1 MIRPQNLEEYRMREH
16 PLNEEELY
24 RELRDSVFGELI
36 LHDEEENEVDDDAF
50 NERQSIPESAHSG
63 TGLDPAVLQQVRG
76 QLRSMRPLWRVDLHN
91 KANYI
96 AQRYRRDA
104 NGYGDDSVRILF
116 QRDIMTLLTYVE
128 HHEPLGV
135 FLEVDSHAGTSKLT
149 ATVPGINATLVF
161 HTWDAHVAGKDK
173 DIVLQTLEA
182 EQERAVTE
190 HMVNLLYRNPTP

>member
-1 MIRPQNLEEYRMREH
+1 MIRPQNSEEYRMREL
-16 PLNEEELY
+16 PQNEEEFY
-24 RELRDSVFGELI
+24 SELRDNVFRELI

-50 NERQSIPESAHSG
+50 NELQSIEYAHSG
-63 TGLDPAVLQQVRG
+63 TEQDPAMLQQVRE
-76 QLRSMRPLWRVDLHN
+76 QLRSMRPIWRVDLHN

-96 AQRYRRDA
+96 AQRYRREE
-104 NGYGDDSVRILF
+104 NGDSDDSVRILF
-116 QRDIMTLLTYVE
+116 QRDILTLLTYVE
-128 HHEPLGV
+128 HYEPLGV
-135 FLEVDSHAGTSKLT
+135 FLEVDSHASTSKLT

-173 DIVLQTLEA
+173 DIVLQILEA

>member
-1 MIRPQNLEEYRMREH
+1 MIRPQNLEEFRMREQ

-24 RELRDSVFGELI
+24 RELRDNVFSDLI
-36 LHDEEENEVDDDAF
+36 LHDEEENEVDDDNF
-50 NERQSIPESAHSG
+50 NESQSIPEYAHSG

-96 AQRYRRDA
+96 AQRYRREE
-104 NGYGDDSVRILF
+104 NGDGDDSVRILF
-116 QRDIMTLLTYVE
+116 QRDILTLLTYVE

-161 HTWDAHVAGKDK
+161 HTWDAHVAGKD
-173 DIVLQTLEA
+173 
-182 EQERAVTE
+182 
-190 HMVNLLYRNPTP
+190 